1 MSNSRLNQIRE
12 QLRSSIKTEA
22 TQTIQNLS
30 SRRVAETGSIREQLR
45 ESIQAETNQTIQNL
59 SSHEDIASEDISPRI
74 TTLKCVNCDEILE
87 DGTKFCPNCGTNQ
100 AKVETDRQLNGRAA
114 FTEPATARRTV
125 STSVNALTGMRS
137 STIDLPQL
145 PRRSGSKALCIGMSN
160 YARSPLPWPHKD
172 AEDLSL
178 VLAGLGYE
186 VSLITNTNFK
196 ETMGRLGEFIQTIEP
211 GDDIV
216 YTYSGHGCGVDVI
229 PNLTALDSES
239 METLI
244 NVYKIMIETAK
255 FKQAKSV
262 VVAIDACRGNEYSTI
277 QYPWEAPTEVAQIAE
292 KSLHAKRSEE
302 EFGFAIIY
310 GTSHDTSA
318 YDSPFSQGIQNGL
331 FSYFLKSEISRPG
344 QSLTEV
350 HRRVQQSVMDLS
362 RGLESEGLARFQ
374 KPALTNEIAG
384 EYYFYPLS

>member
-1 MSNSRLNQIRE
+1 MSTSRLNQIRE
-12 QLRSSIKTEA
+12 QLRASIKTEA
-22 TQTIQNLS
+22 TQTIQNLTS
-30 SRRVAETGSIREQLR
+30 PRPVATESIKEQLR
-45 ESIQAETNQTIQNL
+45 ASIQAETNQTIQNL
-59 SSHEDIASEDISPRI
+59 SSHEDIGSESIAPSVSNS
-74 TTLKCVNCDEILE
+74 KCGDCQATLE
-87 DGTKFCPNCGTNQ
+87 DGAKFCPNCGSRQ
-100 AKVETDRQLNGRAA
+100 ASVDIDRQLTGRSAA
-114 FTEPATARRTV
+114 IDTANVQRAGG
-125 STSVNALTGMRS
+125 TSVNAITGRRS
-137 STIDLPQL
+137 AMNDLPQL
-145 PRRSGSKALCIGMSN
+145 PRRVGSKALCIGMGN
-160 YARSPLPWPHKD
+160 YARSPLPWPQKD

-178 VLAGLGYE
+178 VLAGLGYD
-186 VSLITNTNFK
+186 VSLIINTNFE

-277 QYPWEAPTEVAQIAE
+277 QYPWEAPAGFSQIAE
-292 KSLHAKRSEE
+292 KSLGARNPED

-331 FSYFLKSEISRPG
+331 FSYFFKSEISRPG
-344 QSLTEV
+344 QSLTEI

-362 RGLESEGLARFQ
+362 LGLESEGLARFQ

-384 EYYFYPLS
+384 EYYFYPVS

>member
-1 MSNSRLNQIRE
+1 MSTSRLNQIRE
-12 QLRSSIKTEA
+12 QLRAGIKTEA

-30 SRRVAETGSIREQLR
+30 SPRPDAKESIREQLR
-45 ESIQAETNQTIQNL
+45 ASIQAETNQTIQNL
-59 SSHEDIASEDISPRI
+59 SLQEDIGSESIAPPVSTSKCGDCQE
-74 TTLKCVNCDEILE
+74 TLDY
-87 DGTKFCPNCGTNQ
+87 GAKFCPNCGSKQ
-100 AKVETDRQLNGRAA
+100 ASVDIDRQLTGRSAA
-114 FTEPATARRTV
+114 IEPANLQRTV
-125 STSVNALTGMRS
+125 GASGNAITSRRS
-137 STIDLPQL
+137 SMNDLPQL
-145 PRRSGSKALCIGMSN
+145 PRRAGSKALCIGMGK

-186 VSLITNTNFK
+186 VNLIINTNFE
-196 ETMGRLGEFIQTIEP
+196 ETMSRLGEFIQTIEP

-239 METLI
+239 MGTLI
-244 NVYKIMIETAK
+244 NVYKILIETAK

-277 QYPWEAPTEVAQIAE
+277 QYPWEAPAEFSQIAE
-292 KSLHAKRSEE
+292 KSLGARNPED

-344 QSLTEV
+344 QSLTEI

-362 RGLESEGLARFQ
+362 LGLESEGLARFQ

-384 EYYFYPLS
+384 EYYFYPVT